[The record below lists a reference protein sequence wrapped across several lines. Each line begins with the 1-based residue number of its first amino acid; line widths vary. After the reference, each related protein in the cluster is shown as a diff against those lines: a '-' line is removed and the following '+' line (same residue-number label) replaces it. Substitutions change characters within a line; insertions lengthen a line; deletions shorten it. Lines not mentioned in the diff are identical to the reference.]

1 MCVVMEWKRL
11 QGDVVNAIDS
21 FKLLNTMKKSNGFK
35 LLYTMKKLLDTQEDV
50 KNSRILWIISNY
62 IEMTH

>member
-11 QGDVVNAIDS
+11 QDDVVNAIDS

-35 LLYTMKKLLDTQEDV
+35 LLNTMKRLLDTQEDV
-50 KNSRILWIISNY
+50 KNSMNHL
-62 IEMTH
+62 